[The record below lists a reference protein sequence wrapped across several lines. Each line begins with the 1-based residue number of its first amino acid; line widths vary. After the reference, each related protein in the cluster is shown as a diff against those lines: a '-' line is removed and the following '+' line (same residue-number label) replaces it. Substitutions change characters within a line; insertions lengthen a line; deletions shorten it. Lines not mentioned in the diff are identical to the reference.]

1 MNEKEIDRT
10 ESIESIK
17 IDAQFEANADQLE
30 QQLEISEEGKKKT
43 ASTVFSF
50 LKSYIKMPKGVSR
63 AEWLESEFKKY
74 PELWSDSSEAS
85 STAKEIVETI
95 DEYERKRNELAEWRK
110 SGKSLNL

>member
-1 MNEKEIDRT
+1 MKEKEIDKL
-10 ESIESIK
+10 ESVESTK
-17 IDAQFEANADQLE
+17 IDAQFESNADQLE

-50 LKSYIKMPKGVSR
+50 LKSYIKKPQDMSR
-63 AEWLESEFKKY
+63 REWLEGEFKKY
-74 PELWSDSSEAS
+74 PELWSDGSEPG

-110 SGKSLNL
+110 SIKYC